1 MLFFVLYQHYCIT
14 WEKMQEKTFK
24 GRMGCFQLWWFGDL
38 ALHIISSYVTRDVYT
53 SIYVPDVTQC
63 LHMLKI
69 SKFTKIF
76 CVSKVKVMK
85 VNCKVC
91 VKKVDTENS
100 IMSCRLIVQLNS
112 RGLHSHL
119 EYFPDPSFIEVKL
132 FMKFFVFS
140 RMF

>member
-1 MLFFVLYQHYCIT
+1 
-14 WEKMQEKTFK
+14 MQKELT
-24 GRMGCFQLWWFGDL
+24 CVTYDTIDL
-38 ALHIISSYVTRDVYT
+38 ALHIISSY
-53 SIYVPDVTQC
+53 VTQC

-76 CVSKVKVMK
+76 CVSKVKVKK

-91 VKKVDTENS
+91 FKKVNTENS
-100 IMSCRLIVQLNS
+100 IMSCRLKVHLNLRGLNINS
-112 RGLHSHL
+112 RL